1 MNQRETNRAS
11 WVLFAL
17 SVVILLL
24 GAVARFTPDGVMSGV
39 AAGTY
44 WKAAMAVLGYAAT
57 IKILSLEPR

>member
-1 MNQRETNRAS
+1 MSKDINKAS

-17 SVVILLL
+17 SVVILLV
-24 GAVARFTPDGVMSGV
+24 GVVSRFTPNGVVNGV

-44 WKAAMAVLGYAAT
+44 WKAAMAVLAYAAT